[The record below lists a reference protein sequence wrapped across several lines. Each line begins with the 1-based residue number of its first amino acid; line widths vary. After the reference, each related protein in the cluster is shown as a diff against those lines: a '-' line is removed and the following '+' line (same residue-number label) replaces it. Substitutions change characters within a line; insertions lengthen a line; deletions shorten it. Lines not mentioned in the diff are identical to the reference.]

1 MKKAKIIVL
10 AGQSNAVGVG
20 QVRFLKNHFTEERIQ
35 KWYDGYPNVQM
46 NYFSHDKKSGGF
58 VDTTVGCTEVAHY
71 SGVTMGPELG
81 IAEVLTERYPGET
94 IYIVKCAFGG
104 MSLYKDWRSP
114 SCGAPYDPEAYAD
127 QKENIISNYDIGA
140 PIRAGWCYNELV
152 RIMKDSI
159 RILEEAGLQPC
170 IKGFCWMQGESDAD
184 TLEHVNQYAYLYH
197 CLLKDF
203 NETFAPYLEDCVYVD
218 GGISVEWNYYEAMN
232 AVKRGYNETHEN
244 CYFIDT
250 LGEGF
255 TTRNEPPQEPDI
267 WHYDTDCVIKLGHRF
282 AQHIDL

>member
-81 IAEVLTERYPGET
+81 IAEVVTERYPGET

-114 SCGAPYDPEAYAD
+114 SCGDPYDPEAYAD
-127 QKENIISNYDIGA
+127 QKENIIFQ
-140 PIRAGWCYNELV
+140 EMV
-152 RIMKDSI
+152 RFSSQGTLAVLPTPQARKDV
-159 RILEEAGLQPC
+159 L
-170 IKGFCWMQGESDAD
+170 M
-184 TLEHVNQYAYLYH
+184 YLTM
-197 CLLKDF
+197 LLSHHL
-203 NETFAPYLEDCVYVD
+203 ARC
-218 GGISVEWNYYEAMN
+218 A
-232 AVKRGYNETHEN
+232 
-244 CYFIDT
+244 
-250 LGEGF
+250 
-255 TTRNEPPQEPDI
+255 
-267 WHYDTDCVIKLGHRF
+267 
-282 AQHIDL
+282 